1 MPPSPGPAG
10 AINEAEP
17 STAMEPGT
25 ATEPRTATEPGAA
38 TEPGT
43 ATEAAA
49 SWRAL
54 GTLVH
59 LVVTEPRVLPEAR
72 RLLEADLAAVDLA
85 CSRFRADSEICALQA
100 TQTPQATQTHQVSP
114 LLAEAIAVAL
124 RAAEL
129 TDGDVDPTVG
139 AAMSALGYD
148 RDFEKIQ
155 QESQN
160 PVTVRTVP
168 GWRQVHLEGRTLT
181 MPESVQLDLGATAK
195 AWAADRSA
203 ARIAERTGCG
213 VLVSLGGDIAVA
225 GPAPEG
231 GWRVRVQDVTGAPE
245 DLPDGPY
252 TLVAIRDGGLA
263 TSSTKARRWQRGGDV
278 LHHIL
283 DPRTGLPAEPVWRT
297 VSVAAGTCADANA
310 ASTAAVIRGRAALGW
325 LARLGLPSRLVDTTG
340 VVFTVAGWPDD
351 TQEQIEP
358 ERDGQTR
365 NGQTRNGQT
374 GQAAAR

>member
-1 MPPSPGPAG
+1 MMPPAVG
-10 AINEAEP
+10 EAESESESQSGP
-17 STAMEPGT
+17 ESGS
-25 ATEPRTATEPGAA
+25 AA
-38 TEPGT
+38 ESQAQT
-43 ATEAAA
+43 AA

-59 LVVTEPRVLPEAR
+59 LVVAEPRCLAEAR

-85 CSRFRADSEICALQA
+85 CSRFRADSEICALHASDGQ
-100 TQTPQATQTHQVSP
+100 QVSP

-139 AAMSALGYD
+139 AAMSAVGYD
-148 RDFEKIQ
+148 RDFEQ
-155 QESQN
+155 MQRTSATGS
-160 PVTVRTVP
+160 PVTVRTIP
-168 GWRQVHLEGRTLT
+168 GWRQVRLDGRMLT
-181 MPESVQLDLGATAK
+181 MPEGVQLDLGATAK

-203 ARIAERTGCG
+203 ARIAQQVGCG

-231 GWRVRVQDVTGAPE
+231 GWRIRVQDVTSDP
-245 DLPDGPY
+245 DDPPDGPY
-252 TLVAIRDGGLA
+252 ALVAIRDGGLA
-263 TSSTKARRWQRGGDV
+263 TSSTAARRWQRGGDV

-325 LARLGLPSRLVDTTG
+325 LAGLGLPSRLVDATG
-340 VVFTVAGWPDD
+340 VVFTVAGWPEDD
-351 TQEQIEP
+351 QSELSQ
-358 ERDGQTR
+358 
-365 NGQTRNGQT
+365 N
-374 GQAAAR
+374 